1 MPWSKRN
8 SKTWDYSS
16 GDLSGYIVLVEHRNG
31 KIEYQGLVMNNKTKK
46 VAPPVTAAS
55 LTACKNAVMR
65 RGKALKK

>member
-8 SKTWDYSS
+8 SKQWDYSS
-16 GDLSGYIVLVEHRNG
+16 GDLRGYVVLVEYKNG
-31 KIEYQGLVMNNKTKK
+31 KTEYQGMVRNDKTRK
-46 VAPPVTAAS
+46 VAPQVKAAS